1 MSAARRTQ
9 DPLRISTANSGASS
23 AKASRAWLKQQ
34 VADIRPWYR
43 GAVGC
48 GLLAGLATLTQ
59 MGALAWVVDRVVSS
73 QAELVEV
80 AGGVALMVAA
90 IAVRALAQWGQEVCG
105 QACGLQVKQQV
116 RSRLLARLQQ
126 LGPVRLASRHSAGLA
141 SQLVDQV
148 ESLEGYYSR
157 FLPQMILAAMIPLIY
172 LVVVFWL
179 NWLAAIWLLIAAP
192 LIPLFMA
199 LIGMGAQRLN
209 EAQFQA
215 VTRLSGHFL
224 DRVRGITT
232 LQLFGLAERSVEE
245 VSDVAHDY
253 RRRSLKTL
261 RVAFLSSAVLEFFAA
276 VSVAVVAIYI
286 GLGLLGYI
294 QYGPAEQLDLFS
306 GLFIL
311 LLAPE
316 FFQPLRTLSQHY
328 HDRASALGAA
338 QGLVALLEPTADEDA
353 SSARSSQEVVADE
366 GETIVPG
373 AVSLTN
379 VELRHAGR
387 ERILGP
393 LSLHVDAGEVVALI
407 GPSGSGKSSLLQLV
421 AGFIAPSGGTVRVK
435 RDPAIAWLD
444 QRPLIIQGTLAENL
458 RLVAPSA
465 SDEELRSAL
474 TQAGLAPWLA
484 SAPAGLDTPLGER
497 GFGLSGG
504 EGQRLALARV
514 FLSPARL
521 VLLDEPTAA
530 LDPETERHVIAG
542 LTQLAASGRTLV
554 VATHHPSIMAMAG
567 RVFAI
572 EQGRLTRVERS
583 TSSREMHP

>member
-1 MSAARRTQ
+1 MRQQTAA
-9 DPLRISTANSGASS
+9 
-23 AKASRAWLKQQ
+23 
-34 VADIRPWYR
+34 VRPWYR
-43 GAVGC
+43 GAVCC
-48 GLLAGLATLTQ
+48 GLLVGVATLVQ
-59 MGALAWVVDRVVSS
+59 MGALAWVVDRVISDGASLETV
-73 QAELVEV
+73 V
-80 AGGVALMVAA
+80 GGISMIVAA
-90 IAVRALAQWGQEVCG
+90 IAARALAQWGQEVCG
-105 QACGLQVKQQV
+105 QACGLRVKQQV
-116 RSRLLARLQQ
+116 RARLLARLQQ

-148 ESLEGYYSR
+148 ESLEGYYAR
-157 FLPQMILAAMIPLIY
+157 FLPQMVLAALIPLIY
-172 LVVVFWL
+172 LAVVFWL

-232 LQLFGLAERSVEE
+232 LQLFGLAERSAEE
-245 VSDVAHDY
+245 VSEVAHDY

-286 GLGLLGYI
+286 GFGLLGYI
-294 QYGPAEQLDLFS
+294 QYGPADQLDLFS

-338 QGLVALLEPTADEDA
+338 EGLVALLEPEADEK
-353 SSARSSQEVVADE
+353 VAPGRID
-366 GETIVPG
+366 GETGLDETPRQLPG
-373 AVSLTN
+373 AVALDA
-379 VELRHAGR
+379 VELRHRGR

-393 LSLHVDAGEVVALI
+393 VSLKIAPGEVVALI
-407 GPSGSGKSSLLQLV
+407 GPSGSGKSSLLQLI
-421 AGFIAPSGGTVRVK
+421 AGFIAPSAGRVRATPT
-435 RDPAIAWLD
+435 PAIAWLD
-444 QRPLIIQGTLAENL
+444 QRPLIVQGTLADNL
-458 RLVAPSA
+458 RLVAPDA
-465 SDEELRSAL
+465 SDEALRDAL
-474 TQAGLAPWLA
+474 QQAGLQAWLA
-484 SAPAGLDTPLGER
+484 STPAGLDTSLGER

-514 FLSPARL
+514 FLSPAKL

-530 LDPETERHVIAG
+530 LDPETEREVIAG
-542 LTQLAASGRTLV
+542 LTRLAASGRTLI
-554 VATHHPSIMAMAG
+554 VATHHPTIMAMAG
-567 RVFAI
+567 RVLAI
-572 EQGRLTRVERS
+572 EAGRLSAVERPDV
-583 TSSREMHP
+583 SREAHS

>member
-1 MSAARRTQ
+1 M
-9 DPLRISTANSGASS
+9 
-23 AKASRAWLKQQ
+23 
-34 VADIRPWYR
+34 VAVRPWYR

-48 GLLAGLATLTQ
+48 GLAVGVATLIQ
-59 MGALAWVVDRVVSS
+59 MAALAWIVDAVVTDG
-73 QAELVEV
+73 AALGEIA
-80 AGGVALMVAA
+80 AGIGVIAVA
-90 IAVRALAQWGQEVCG
+90 IAARALAQWGQEVCG
-105 QACGLQVKQQV
+105 QECGLRVKQQV
-116 RSRLLARLQQ
+116 RSHLLARLQQ

-157 FLPQMILAAMIPLIY
+157 FLPQMLLAGLIPLLY
-172 LVVVFWL
+172 LGAVFWL

-192 LIPLFMA
+192 LIPVFMA

-224 DRVRGITT
+224 DRVRGIAT

-245 VSDVAHDY
+245 VADVAHDY
-253 RRRSLKTL
+253 RKRSLKTL

-286 GLGLLGYI
+286 GFGLLGYI
-294 QYGPAEQLDLFS
+294 SYGPADQLTLFS

-338 QGLVALLEPTADEDA
+338 EGLVALLESEEDGPTLEESVAADQLDVAEG
-353 SSARSSQEVVADE
+353 RSERLAA
-366 GETIVPG
+366 G
-373 AVSLTN
+373 A
-379 VELRHAGR
+379 VELRQVELKHAGR

-393 LSLHVDAGEVVALI
+393 LTLSVAPGDVVALI
-407 GPSGSGKSSLLQLV
+407 GPSGSGKSSLLQLI
-421 AGFIAPSGGTVRVK
+421 AGFLTPSAGSLDVQ

-458 RLVAPSA
+458 QLVAPNA
-465 SDEELRSAL
+465 SDDAMRAAL
-474 TQAGLAPWLA
+474 TQAGLSAWLA
-484 SAPAGLDTPLGER
+484 SAPAGLHTPLGER
-497 GFGLSGG
+497 GVGLSGG
-504 EGQRLALARV
+504 EAQRLALARI
-514 FLSPARL
+514 FLSPAAL

-530 LDPETERHVIAG
+530 LDPETERLVIAG
-542 LTQLAASGRTLV
+542 LTRLAASGRTLI
-554 VATHHPSIMAMAG
+554 VATHHPAIMAMAG
-567 RVFAI
+567 RVYAI
-572 EQGRLTRVERS
+572 ERGRLTSVDRS
-583 TSSREMHP
+583 VIEDRQEVYL

>member
-1 MSAARRTQ
+1 
-9 DPLRISTANSGASS
+9 
-23 AKASRAWLKQQ
+23 
-34 VADIRPWYR
+34 
-43 GAVGC
+43 
-48 GLLAGLATLTQ
+48 
-59 MGALAWVVDRVVSS
+59 MGALAWTVDAAVMQGATLADIV
-73 QAELVEV
+73 
-80 AGGVALMVAA
+80 GGTVTIVIA
-90 IAVRALAQWGQEVCG
+90 IAARALAQWGQEVCG
-105 QACGLQVKQQV
+105 QECGLRVKQQV
-116 RSRLLARLQQ
+116 RSRLLTRLQQ

-157 FLPQMILAAMIPLIY
+157 FLPQMLLAGLIPLLY
-172 LVVVFWL
+172 LIVVFWL

-224 DRVRGITT
+224 DRVRGIAT

-245 VSDVAHDY
+245 VADVAHDY

-286 GLGLLGYI
+286 GFGLLGYI
-294 QYGPAEQLDLFS
+294 SYGPADQLTLFS

-316 FFQPLRTLSQHY
+316 FFQPLRMLSQHY

-338 QGLVALLEPTADEDA
+338 EGLVSILESAEDGPAPDESVAA
-353 SSARSSQEVVADE
+353 SSHSDVAEGRSDPPAA
-366 GETIVPG
+366 G
-373 AVSLTN
+373 AIMLRE
-379 VELRHAGR
+379 VELTHAGR

-393 LSLHVDAGEVVALI
+393 LTLSVAPGEVVALI
-407 GPSGSGKSSLLQLV
+407 GPSGSGKSSLLQLI
-421 AGFIAPSGGTVRVK
+421 AGFMKPSAGSVAVQ

-458 RLVAPSA
+458 QLVAPNA
-465 SDEELRSAL
+465 SDEAMRNAL
-474 TQAGLAPWLA
+474 AEAGLAAWLA
-484 SAPAGLDTPLGER
+484 SAPAGLETPLGER
-497 GFGLSGG
+497 GVGLSGG
-504 EGQRLALARV
+504 EAQRLALARV
-514 FLSPARL
+514 FLSPATL

-530 LDPETERHVIAG
+530 LDPETERSVIAG
-542 LTQLAASGRTLV
+542 LTRLAASGRTLI
-554 VATHHPSIMAMAG
+554 VATHHPAIMAMAG
-567 RVFAI
+567 RVYAI
-572 EQGRLTRVERS
+572 ERGCLTLVDRS
-583 TSSREMHP
+583 VVVDRQEVYP

>member
-1 MSAARRTQ
+1 MGPSRT
-9 DPLRISTANSGASS
+9 S
-23 AKASRAWLKQQ
+23 ASRTSASREWLKQQ
-34 VADIRPWYR
+34 AAGVRPWYR

-48 GLLAGLATLTQ
+48 GLLAGLATLIQ
-59 MGALAWVVDRVVSS
+59 MGALAWVVDDVVSN
-73 QAELVEV
+73 QATLGDV
-80 AGGVALMVAA
+80 AIGVALIVIA
-90 IAVRALAQWGQEVCG
+90 IAARALAQWGQEVCG
-105 QACGLQVKQQV
+105 QACGLRVKQQV
-116 RSRLLARLQQ
+116 RARLLVRLQQ

-157 FLPQMILAAMIPLIY
+157 FLPQMVLAALIPLVY

-224 DRVRGITT
+224 DRVRGIAT
-232 LQLFGLAERSVEE
+232 LQLFGLAERSVDE
-245 VSDVAHDY
+245 VSEVAHDY

-338 QGLVALLEPTADEDA
+338 EGLVALLEPDADEEAAPAGSTRPDETA
-353 SSARSSQEVVADE
+353 SREL
-366 GETIVPG
+366 TPG
-373 AVSLTN
+373 AVELVN

-393 LSLHVDAGEVVALI
+393 LSLRVDSGEVVALI
-407 GPSGSGKSSLLQLV
+407 GPSGSGKSSLLQMI
-421 AGFIAPSGGTVRVK
+421 AGFIAPSAGRVEVR

-444 QRPLIIQGTLAENL
+444 QRPLIIQGTLADNL
-458 RLVAPSA
+458 RLVAPDA
-465 SDEELRSAL
+465 SDEALRSAL
-474 TQAGLAPWLA
+474 TQAGLGQWLA
-484 SAPAGLDTPLGER
+484 SAPGGLETPLGER
-497 GFGLSGG
+497 GVGLSGG

-530 LDPETERHVIAG
+530 LDPETEQHVIAG
-542 LTQLAASGRTLV
+542 LTQLAASGRTLI
-554 VATHHPSIMAMAG
+554 VATHHPAIMAMAG

-572 EQGRLTRVERS
+572 EQGRLSRIERS
-583 TSSREMHP
+583 ADARETNS

>member
-1 MSAARRTQ
+1 M
-9 DPLRISTANSGASS
+9 
-23 AKASRAWLKQQ
+23 
-34 VADIRPWYR
+34 RPWYR

-48 GLLAGLATLTQ
+48 GLLAGVATLVQ
-59 MGALAWVVDRVVSS
+59 MGALAWLVDRVVTD
-73 QAELVEV
+73 QAALEDV
-80 AGGVALMVAA
+80 AVGVVAIVAA
-90 IAVRALAQWGQEVCG
+90 IIVRALAQWGQEVCG
-105 QACGLQVKQQV
+105 QECGLRVKQQV

-157 FLPQMILAAMIPLIY
+157 FLPQMVLAAAIPLIY

-224 DRVRGITT
+224 DRVRGIAT

-245 VSDVAHDY
+245 VSEVAHDY

-276 VSVAVVAIYI
+276 VSVAVIAIYI
-286 GLGLLGYI
+286 GFGLLGYI

-338 QGLVALLEPTADEDA
+338 EGLVALLDDEVENPDA
-353 SSARSSQEVVADE
+353 AATTGAVDDERSRSMDSDAVELA
-366 GETIVPG
+366 PG
-373 AVSLTN
+373 AVRLVD

-393 LSLHVDAGEVVALI
+393 LALDVDAGEVVALI
-407 GPSGSGKSSLLQLV
+407 GPSGSGKSSLLQLI
-421 AGFIAPSGGTVRVK
+421 AGFIAPSAGAVHVQRE
-435 RDPAIAWLD
+435 PAIAWLD
-444 QRPLIIQGTLAENL
+444 QRPLIIQGSLAENL
-458 RLVAPSA
+458 RLVAPTA
-465 SDEELRSAL
+465 RDEELRHAL
-474 TQAGLAPWLA
+474 NQAGLGRWL
-484 SAPAGLDTPLGER
+484 SSTPAELDTPLGER
-497 GFGLSGG
+497 GVGLSGG
-504 EGQRLALARV
+504 EAQRLALARV
-514 FLSPARL
+514 FLSPATL

-530 LDPETERHVIAG
+530 LDPETERAVIAG
-542 LTQLAASGRTLV
+542 LTQLAASGRTLII
-554 VATHHPSIMAMAG
+554 ATHHPAIMTMASRLYAIEAG
-567 RVFAI
+567 RLSPI
-572 EQGRLTRVERS
+572 ERLNSPGELHS
-583 TSSREMHP
+583 

>member
-1 MSAARRTQ
+1 MSRGSR
-9 DPLRISTANSGASS
+9 SGARSRPRNP
-23 AKASRAWLKQQ
+23 SRAWLEAQ
-34 VADIRPWYR
+34 ATAIRPWHR
-43 GAVGC
+43 RALGC
-48 GLLAGLATLTQ
+48 GLIVAVATLVQMGGLAWIVAHAVIAGQ
-59 MGALAWVVDRVVSS
+59 GI
-73 QAELVEV
+73 AELWPVLLV
-80 AGGVALMVAA
+80 VGLALVLRAA
-90 IAVRALAQWGQEVCG
+90 AQWGQEVSG
-105 QACGLQVKQQV
+105 QACGLTVKREV
-116 RSRLLARLQQ
+116 RAQLLAKLHA
-126 LGPVRLASRHSAGLA
+126 LGPVRLASRHSAGIA

-148 ESLEGYYSR
+148 ESLEGYYAR
-157 FLPQMILAAMIPLIY
+157 FRPQVMLALLVPLLY
-172 LVVVFWL
+172 LVVVLWL

-209 EAQFQA
+209 EAQFRA

-232 LQLFGLAERSVEE
+232 LQLFGLGERATAE

-253 RRRSLKTL
+253 RRRSMRTL

-294 QYGPAEQLDLFS
+294 DYGPAGELDLFS

-338 QGLVALLEPTADEDA
+338 EGLMALLDEPVPATDSASAQAPSGAMTAA
-353 SSARSSQEVVADE
+353 
-366 GETIVPG
+366 
-373 AVSLTN
+373 
-379 VELRHAGR
+379 VELEAVELSHVGR
-387 ERILGP
+387 QRVLGP
-393 LSLHVDAGEVVALI
+393 LSLRVESGEVVALV
-407 GPSGSGKSSLLQLV
+407 GPSGSGKSSLLQLI
-421 AGFIAPSGGTVRVK
+421 AGFVAADRGRVAVTPG
-435 RDPAIAWLD
+435 PAIAWLD

-458 RLVAPSA
+458 RLVAPTA
-465 SDEELRSAL
+465 SDAALRSAL
-474 TQAGLAPWLA
+474 EEAGLGAWLRA
-484 SAPAGLDTPLGER
+484 AKGGLDTPLGER
-497 GFGLSGG
+497 GVGLSGG

-530 LDPETERHVIAG
+530 LDPETERAVVTA
-542 LTQLAASGRTLV
+542 LQRLAATGRTLL
-554 VATHHPSIMAMAG
+554 VATHHPALMAMAD
-567 RVFAI
+567 RVLALDG
-572 EQGRLTRVERS
+572 GRLVSAPGTLWQEVPIS
-583 TSSREMHP
+583 

>member
-1 MSAARRTQ
+1 MSAARRSKNPSREWLTQ
-9 DPLRISTANSGASS
+9 QAAE
-23 AKASRAWLKQQ
+23 
-34 VADIRPWYR
+34 VRPWYR
-43 GAVGC
+43 GAVCC
-48 GLLAGLATLTQ
+48 GLLVGGATLIQ
-59 MGALAWVVDRVVSS
+59 MGALAWVVDGVVSDGAS
-73 QAELVEV
+73 LEAVF
-80 AGGVALMVAA
+80 GGVAVIVAA
-90 IAVRALAQWGQEVCG
+90 IAARALAQWGQEVCG

-116 RSRLLARLQQ
+116 RARLLARLQQ

-148 ESLEGYYSR
+148 ESLEGYYAR
-157 FLPQMILAAMIPLIY
+157 FLPQVVLAALIPMIY
-172 LVVVFWL
+172 LAVVFWL

-224 DRVRGITT
+224 DRVRGIAT

-245 VSDVAHDY
+245 VSEVAHDY

-286 GLGLLGYI
+286 GFGLLGYI
-294 QYGPAEQLDLFS
+294 QYGPADRLDLFS

-338 QGLVALLEPTADEDA
+338 EGLVALLEPEADEEGA
-353 SSARSSQEVVADE
+353 PGSAYAETGPDEPQRQRPGTVALDD
-366 GETIVPG
+366 
-373 AVSLTN
+373 
-379 VELRHAGR
+379 VELRHRGR

-393 LSLHVDAGEVVALI
+393 LSLKVDPGEVVALI
-407 GPSGSGKSSLLQLV
+407 GPSGSGKSSLLQLI
-421 AGFIAPSGGTVRVK
+421 AGFIAPSAGRVRVTPT
-435 RDPAIAWLD
+435 PAIAWLD

-458 RLVAPSA
+458 RLVAPGA
-465 SDEELRSAL
+465 SDEALRDAL
-474 TQAGLAPWLA
+474 KQAGLQAWLA
-484 SAPAGLDTPLGER
+484 STPAGLDTPLGER
-497 GFGLSGG
+497 GVGLSGG

-514 FLSPARL
+514 FLSPAKL

-530 LDPETERHVIAG
+530 LDPETEREVIAG
-542 LTQLAASGRTLV
+542 LTRLAASGRTLI
-554 VATHHPSIMAMAG
+554 VATHHPAIMAMAG
-567 RVFAI
+567 RVLAI
-572 EQGRLTRVERS
+572 EGGRLSTVERPDA
-583 TSSREMHP
+583 SREAYS

>member
-1 MSAARRTQ
+1 M
-9 DPLRISTANSGASS
+9 
-23 AKASRAWLKQQ
+23 KQQ
-34 VADIRPWYR
+34 AAGVRPWYR

-48 GLLAGLATLTQ
+48 GLLAGLATLVQ
-59 MGALAWVVDRVVSS
+59 MGALAWVVDDVVSN
-73 QAELVEV
+73 QATLGDV
-80 AGGVALMVAA
+80 AFGVALIA
-90 IAVRALAQWGQEVCG
+90 IAIGVRAVAQWGQEVCG
-105 QACGLQVKQQV
+105 QACGLRVKQQV
-116 RSRLLARLQQ
+116 RARLLVRLQQ
-126 LGPVRLASRHSAGLA
+126 LGPVRLAARHSAGLA

-157 FLPQMILAAMIPLIY
+157 FLPQMVLAALIPLVY

-224 DRVRGITT
+224 DRVRGIAT

-245 VSDVAHDY
+245 VSEVAHDY

-338 QGLVALLEPTADEDA
+338 EGLVSLLEPDADEAAPAESDRSDETA
-353 SSARSSQEVVADE
+353 SREL
-366 GETIVPG
+366 VPG
-373 AVSLTN
+373 AVELVN

-393 LSLHVDAGEVVALI
+393 LSLRVDAGEVVALI
-407 GPSGSGKSSLLQLV
+407 GPSGSGKSSLLQLI
-421 AGFIAPSGGTVRVK
+421 AGFIAPNEGTVGVQRE
-435 RDPAIAWLD
+435 PAIAWLD
-444 QRPLIIQGTLAENL
+444 QRPLIIQGTLADNL
-458 RLVAPSA
+458 RLVAPDA
-465 SDEELRSAL
+465 SDESLRNAL
-474 TQAGLAPWLA
+474 TQAGLGQWLA
-484 SAPAGLDTPLGER
+484 SAPGGLETPLGER
-497 GFGLSGG
+497 GVGLSGG

-530 LDPETERHVIAG
+530 LDPETEQHVIAG
-542 LTQLAASGRTLV
+542 LTQLAASGRTLI
-554 VATHHPSIMAMAG
+554 VATHHPAIMAMAG

-572 EQGRLTRVERS
+572 EQGRLSRIERS
-583 TSSREMHP
+583 ADARETNS

>member
-1 MSAARRTQ
+1 MSGARR
-9 DPLRISTANSGASS
+9 PSNP
-23 AKASRAWLKQQ
+23 SRAWLDRQTAT
-34 VADIRPWYR
+34 VRIWYR

-48 GLLAGLATLTQ
+48 GLAAGIATLIQ
-59 MGALAWVVDRVVSS
+59 MGALAWVVDRVVSDRATLA
-73 QAELVEV
+73 QV
-80 AGGVALMVAA
+80 AGGLALIVAA
-90 IAVRALAQWGQEVCG
+90 IVVRALAQWGQESCG
-105 QACGLQVKQQV
+105 QECGLRVRRQV
-116 RSRLLARLQQ
+116 RERLLARLHE

-148 ESLEGYYSR
+148 EALEGYYSR
-157 FLPQMILAAMIPLIY
+157 FLPQMVLAAAIPLIY

-224 DRVRGITT
+224 DRVRGIAT
-232 LQLFGLAERSVEE
+232 LQLFGLGERSIAE
-245 VSDVAHDY
+245 VGEVAHDY

-286 GLGLLGYI
+286 GFGLLGYI
-294 QYGPAEQLDLFS
+294 DYGPAEQLDLFS

-338 QGLVALLEPTADEDA
+338 EGLVELLDAGAETVQPAHETPDA
-353 SSARSSQEVVADE
+353 SLEAGEIRLAD
-366 GETIVPG
+366 
-373 AVSLTN
+373 
-379 VELRHAGR
+379 VELSHAGR

-393 LSLHVDAGEVVALI
+393 LSLTVAPGEVVALV
-407 GPSGSGKSSLLQLV
+407 GPSGSGKSSLLQLI
-421 AGFIAPSGGTVRVK
+421 AGFVAPDRGRVAVR

-458 RLVAPSA
+458 RLVALDA
-465 SDEELRSAL
+465 DDAAL
-474 TQAGLAPWLA
+474 TRALEQAGLGGWLA
-484 SAPAGLDTPLGER
+484 AAPAGLETPLGER
-497 GFGLSGG
+497 GVGLSGG
-504 EGQRLALARV
+504 EGQRLALARI
-514 FLSPARL
+514 FLSPAPL

-530 LDPETERHVIAG
+530 LDPETERRVIAG
-542 LTQLAASGRTLV
+542 LARLAASGRTLV
-554 VATHHPSIMAMAG
+554 VATHHPAVMAMAHT
-567 RVFAI
+567 VYAI
-572 EQGRLTRVERS
+572 EDGQLKRTSRAEVASRVEM
-583 TSSREMHP
+583 EP

>member
-1 MSAARRTQ
+1 M
-9 DPLRISTANSGASS
+9 
-23 AKASRAWLKQQ
+23 
-34 VADIRPWYR
+34 
-43 GAVGC
+43 
-48 GLLAGLATLTQ
+48 LAGIATLIQ
-59 MGALAWVVDRVVSS
+59 MGALAWLVDQAVSS
-73 QAELVEV
+73 QAALGEV
-80 AGGVALMVAA
+80 SVGIVTIVVAIV
-90 IAVRALAQWGQEVCG
+90 VRSLAQWGQEVCG
-105 QACGLQVKQQV
+105 QECGLRVKQQV
-116 RSRLLARLQQ
+116 RARLLARLQQ

-157 FLPQMILAAMIPLIY
+157 FLPQMVLAALIPLIY
-172 LVVVFWL
+172 LIVVFWL

-245 VSDVAHDY
+245 VSEVAHDY

-338 QGLVALLEPTADEDA
+338 EGLVTLLEPDVDDPDVDDPGADEA
-353 SSARSSQEVVADE
+353 NVVADDE
-366 GETIVPG
+366 RPDKAESDVAELVPG
-373 AVSLTN
+373 AVRLVT

-393 LSLHVDAGEVVALI
+393 LSIRVDAGEVLAFI
-407 GPSGSGKSSLLQLV
+407 GPSGSGKSSLLQMI
-421 AGFIAPSGGTVRVK
+421 AGFIAPSAGAVQVQRY
-435 RDPAIAWLD
+435 PAIAWLD

-458 RLVAPSA
+458 RVVAPCA
-465 SDEELRSAL
+465 SDEQLRSAL
-474 TQAGLAPWLA
+474 RQAGLGQWLA

-497 GFGLSGG
+497 GVGLSGG

-514 FLSPARL
+514 FLSPAKL

-530 LDPETERHVIAG
+530 LDPETERDVIAG
-542 LTQLAASGRTLV
+542 LTRLAASGRTLII
-554 VATHHPSIMAMAG
+554 ATHHPAIMAMAD
-567 RVFAI
+567 RVYAI
-572 EQGRLTRVERS
+572 EAGRLSRVERPI
-583 TSSREMHP
+583 SSREVHS

>member
-1 MSAARRTQ
+1 M
-9 DPLRISTANSGASS
+9 
-23 AKASRAWLKQQ
+23 QQ
-34 VADIRPWYR
+34 AVGVRPWYR
-43 GAVGC
+43 GAVCC
-48 GLLAGLATLTQ
+48 GLLVGVATLIQ
-59 MGALAWVVDRVVSS
+59 MGALAWVVDRVISDGASLEAVF
-73 QAELVEV
+73 
-80 AGGVALMVAA
+80 GGVAMIVVA
-90 IAVRALAQWGQEVCG
+90 IAARALAQWGQEVCG
-105 QACGLQVKQQV
+105 QACGLRVKQQV
-116 RSRLLARLQQ
+116 RARLLARLQQ

-148 ESLEGYYSR
+148 ESLEGYYAR
-157 FLPQMILAAMIPLIY
+157 FLPQVVLAALIPMIY
-172 LVVVFWL
+172 LAVVFWL

-224 DRVRGITT
+224 DRVRGIAT

-245 VSDVAHDY
+245 VSEVAHDY

-286 GLGLLGYI
+286 GFGLLGYI
-294 QYGPAEQLDLFS
+294 QYGPADRLDLFS

-338 QGLVALLEPTADEDA
+338 EGLVALLEPEAGEEGAPGRAYDET
-353 SSARSSQEVVADE
+353 EPDE
-366 GETIVPG
+366 AQRQRPG
-373 AVSLTN
+373 AVALDD
-379 VELRHAGR
+379 VELRHRGR

-393 LSLHVDAGEVVALI
+393 LSLKVDPGEVVALI
-407 GPSGSGKSSLLQLV
+407 GPSGSGKSSLLQLI
-421 AGFIAPSGGTVRVK
+421 AGFIAPSAGRVRVTST
-435 RDPAIAWLD
+435 PAIAWLD
-444 QRPLIIQGTLAENL
+444 QRPLIVQGTLAENL
-458 RLVAPSA
+458 RLVAPGA
-465 SDEELRSAL
+465 SDEALRDAL
-474 TQAGLAPWLA
+474 GQAGLQAWLA
-484 SAPAGLDTPLGER
+484 SSPAGLDTPLGER
-497 GFGLSGG
+497 GAGLSGG

-514 FLSPARL
+514 FLSPAKL

-530 LDPETERHVIAG
+530 LDPETEREVIAG
-542 LTQLAASGRTLV
+542 LTRLAASGRTLV
-554 VATHHPSIMAMAG
+554 VATHHPAIMAMAG
-567 RVFAI
+567 RVLAI
-572 EQGRLTRVERS
+572 KGGRLSTVERPDA
-583 TSSREMHP
+583 SREAYS

>member
-1 MSAARRTQ
+1 LRAARR
-9 DPLRISTANSGASS
+9 SSNSSGTS
-23 AKASRAWLKQQ
+23 ASRAWLKQQ
-34 VADIRPWYR
+34 AGAVRPWYR

-48 GLLAGLATLTQ
+48 GLLAGVATLIQ
-59 MGALAWVVDRVVSS
+59 MGALAWLVDRVVSS
-73 QAELVEV
+73 QAGLEDV
-80 AGGVALMVAA
+80 AVGVVAIVVA
-90 IAVRALAQWGQEVCG
+90 IVVRALAQWGQEVCG
-105 QACGLQVKQQV
+105 QECGLRVKQQV
-116 RSRLLARLQQ
+116 RSRLLVRLQQ

-157 FLPQMILAAMIPLIY
+157 FLPQMVLAALIPLIY
-172 LVVVFWL
+172 LIVVFWL

-245 VSDVAHDY
+245 VSEVAHDY

-276 VSVAVVAIYI
+276 VSVAVIAIYI
-286 GLGLLGYI
+286 GFGLLGYI
-294 QYGPAEQLDLFS
+294 QYGPADQLDLFS

-338 QGLVALLEPTADEDA
+338 EGLVALLEPDADDPNADDSNAQTCGEHSGRAGSDA
-353 SSARSSQEVVADE
+353 VELA
-366 GETIVPG
+366 PG
-373 AVSLTN
+373 VIRLVD

-393 LSLHVDAGEVVALI
+393 LSLDVDAGDVVALI
-407 GPSGSGKSSLLQLV
+407 GPSGSGKSSLLQLI
-421 AGFIAPSGGTVRVK
+421 AGFIAPSAGAVHVQRE
-435 RDPAIAWLD
+435 PAIAWLD

-458 RLVAPSA
+458 RLVAPTA
-465 SDEELRSAL
+465 SDEELRHAL
-474 TQAGLAPWLA
+474 NQAGLERWL
-484 SAPAGLDTPLGER
+484 SSTPTGLDTPLGER
-497 GFGLSGG
+497 GVGLSGG

-514 FLSPARL
+514 FLSPATL

-530 LDPETERHVIAG
+530 LDPETERDVIAG

-554 VATHHPSIMAMAG
+554 VATHHPAIMAMAG

-572 EQGRLTRVERS
+572 EEGRLSPVERQ
-583 TSSREMHP
+583 TFSREPAP

>member
-1 MSAARRTQ
+1 
-9 DPLRISTANSGASS
+9 
-23 AKASRAWLKQQ
+23 LKQQ
-34 VADIRPWYR
+34 AAGVRPLYR

-48 GLLAGLATLTQ
+48 GLLAGLATLVQ
-59 MGALAWVVDRVVSS
+59 MGALAWVVDDVVSN
-73 QAELVEV
+73 QATLGDV
-80 AGGVALMVAA
+80 AFGVALIVIA
-90 IAVRALAQWGQEVCG
+90 IAARAVAQWGQEVCG
-105 QACGLQVKQQV
+105 QACGLRVKQQV
-116 RSRLLARLQQ
+116 RARLLVRLQQ
-126 LGPVRLASRHSAGLA
+126 LGPVRLAARHSAGLA

-157 FLPQMILAAMIPLIY
+157 FLPQMVLAALIPLVY

-224 DRVRGITT
+224 DRVRGIAT

-245 VSDVAHDY
+245 VSEVAHDY

-338 QGLVALLEPTADEDA
+338 EGLVSLLEPDADEAAPAECDRSDKTA
-353 SSARSSQEVVADE
+353 SREL
-366 GETIVPG
+366 VPG
-373 AVSLTN
+373 AVELVD

-393 LSLHVDAGEVVALI
+393 LSLRVDTGEVVALI
-407 GPSGSGKSSLLQLV
+407 GPSGSGKSSLLQLI
-421 AGFIAPSGGTVRVK
+421 AGFIAPSAGRVEVR

-444 QRPLIIQGTLAENL
+444 QRPLIIQGTLADNL
-458 RLVAPSA
+458 RLVAPDA
-465 SDEELRSAL
+465 SDEALRSAL
-474 TQAGLAPWLA
+474 TQAGLGQWLA
-484 SAPAGLDTPLGER
+484 SSPGGLETPLGER
-497 GFGLSGG
+497 GVGLSGG

-530 LDPETERHVIAG
+530 LDPETEQHVIAG
-542 LTQLAASGRTLV
+542 LTQLAASGRTLI
-554 VATHHPSIMAMAG
+554 VATHHPAIMAMAS

-572 EQGRLTRVERS
+572 EQGRLSRIERS
-583 TSSREMHP
+583 ADARETNS

>member
-1 MSAARRTQ
+1 
-9 DPLRISTANSGASS
+9 
-23 AKASRAWLKQQ
+23 
-34 VADIRPWYR
+34 VRPWYR

-48 GLLAGLATLTQ
+48 GLLAGVATLIQ
-59 MGALAWVVDRVVSS
+59 MGALAWLVDRVVTR
-73 QAELVEV
+73 QAALEDV
-80 AGGVALMVAA
+80 AVGVVTIVAA
-90 IAVRALAQWGQEVCG
+90 IIVRALAQWGQEVCG
-105 QACGLQVKQQV
+105 QECGLRVKQQV

-126 LGPVRLASRHSAGLA
+126 LGPVRLASRHSAGIA

-157 FLPQMILAAMIPLIY
+157 FLPQMILAAAIPLIY

-224 DRVRGITT
+224 DRVRGIAT

-245 VSDVAHDY
+245 VSEVAHDY

-261 RVAFLSSAVLEFFAA
+261 RMAFLSSAVLEFFAA
-276 VSVAVVAIYI
+276 VSVAVIAIYI
-286 GLGLLGYI
+286 GFGLLGYI

-338 QGLVALLEPTADEDA
+338 EGLVALLDDEVDNPDTAATTGAVHDKRSRSMDSDA
-353 SSARSSQEVVADE
+353 VELA
-366 GETIVPG
+366 PG
-373 AVSLTN
+373 AVRLVD

-393 LSLHVDAGEVVALI
+393 LALDVDAGEVVALI
-407 GPSGSGKSSLLQLV
+407 GPSGSGKSSLLQLI
-421 AGFIAPSGGTVRVK
+421 AGFIAPSAGAVHVQRE
-435 RDPAIAWLD
+435 PAIAWLD
-444 QRPLIIQGTLAENL
+444 QRPLIIQGSLAENL
-458 RLVAPSA
+458 RLVAPAA
-465 SDEELRSAL
+465 SDEGLRHAL
-474 TQAGLAPWLA
+474 NQAGLGRWL
-484 SAPAGLDTPLGER
+484 SSTPAELDTPLGER
-497 GFGLSGG
+497 GVGLSGG
-504 EGQRLALARV
+504 EAQRLALARV
-514 FLSPARL
+514 FLSPATL

-530 LDPETERHVIAG
+530 LDPETERDVIAR
-542 LTQLAASGRTLV
+542 LTQLAVSGRTLI
-554 VATHHPSIMAMAG
+554 VATHHPAIMAMAG
-567 RVFAI
+567 RVFVI
-572 EQGRLTRVERS
+572 EQGRLLPVERP
-583 TSSREMHP
+583 TYFREQYS

>member
-1 MSAARRTQ
+1 M
-9 DPLRISTANSGASS
+9 
-23 AKASRAWLKQQ
+23 KQQ
-34 VADIRPWYR
+34 AGDVRPWYR

-48 GLLAGLATLTQ
+48 GLLAGVATLVQ
-59 MGALAWVVDRVVSS
+59 MGALAWLVDRVVTS
-73 QAELVEV
+73 QAALEDV
-80 AGGVALMVAA
+80 AVGVVAIVAA
-90 IAVRALAQWGQEVCG
+90 IIVRALAQWGQEVCG
-105 QACGLQVKQQV
+105 QECGVRVKQQV

-157 FLPQMILAAMIPLIY
+157 FLPQMVLAAAIPLIY

-224 DRVRGITT
+224 DRVRGIAT

-245 VSDVAHDY
+245 VSEVAHDY

-276 VSVAVVAIYI
+276 VSVAVIAIYI
-286 GLGLLGYI
+286 GFGLLGYI

-338 QGLVALLEPTADEDA
+338 EGLVALLDDEVENPDA
-353 SSARSSQEVVADE
+353 AATTGAVDDERSRSTKGDAVELA
-366 GETIVPG
+366 PG
-373 AVSLTN
+373 AVRLVD

-393 LSLHVDAGEVVALI
+393 LALDVDAGEVVALI
-407 GPSGSGKSSLLQLV
+407 GPSGSGKSSLLQLI
-421 AGFIAPSGGTVRVK
+421 AGFIAPSAGAVHVQRE
-435 RDPAIAWLD
+435 PAIAWLD
-444 QRPLIIQGTLAENL
+444 QRPLIIQGSLAENL
-458 RLVAPSA
+458 RLVAPAA
-465 SDEELRSAL
+465 SDDELRHAL
-474 TQAGLAPWLA
+474 NQAGLGRWL
-484 SAPAGLDTPLGER
+484 SSTPAELDTPLGER
-497 GFGLSGG
+497 GVGLSGG
-504 EGQRLALARV
+504 EAQRLALARV
-514 FLSPARL
+514 FLSPATL

-530 LDPETERHVIAG
+530 LDPETERAVIAG
-542 LTQLAASGRTLV
+542 LTQLAPSGRTLI
-554 VATHHPSIMAMAG
+554 VATHHPAIMTMASRLYAIEAG
-567 RVFAI
+567 RLSPI
-572 EQGRLTRVERS
+572 ERPDA
-583 TSSREMHP
+583 SRELHS